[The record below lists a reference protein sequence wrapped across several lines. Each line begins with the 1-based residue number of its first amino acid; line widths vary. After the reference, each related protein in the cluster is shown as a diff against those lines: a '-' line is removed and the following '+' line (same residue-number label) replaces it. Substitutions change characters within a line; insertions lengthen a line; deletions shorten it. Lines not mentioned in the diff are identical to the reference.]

1 MPIHK
6 NVPSA
11 LNKSDDERLVK
22 QNEMSDAK
30 NVTVSTD
37 SSGNAFVLKNVKG
50 TTAVLKASSD
60 VQGVAEPY
68 EVLGSCV
75 DEEAQMVYFA
85 AFDTSDNSNN
95 HAIYRIKMDQAT
107 PTYERVFMSQYLFES
122 NTKPQYVDM
131 DVLRADVNQSG
142 TIVPILYF
150 TDGVNNPKKLNVDR
164 AMDSSDAGGYS
175 SAEDIKEF
183 LDAAKTKPVHQFFIE
198 TGTNASFEGNFIYG
212 RNVSFCLQWV
222 YKDGEHSALS
232 NLSEMAIAQ
241 NILNNEEDGRKPVAG
256 NHFYFDIPK
265 GNSEV
270 KEVNVVFRDNETGVY
285 YIAERITKGSDIVRG
300 GITVYDDDAGSGGN
314 GKYYFFGD
322 SDYEVM
328 PPIDANKPFDNVPL
342 NAKTQAL
349 VDGRLMYGNYTEGR
363 AVPEVQADLS
373 LSFSNKYNEDLN
385 DLSISAIHAGSNA
398 PFTGDFLKSNVK
410 VDLTKLQESF
420 SSGDEVYLDFT
431 LEYDELFAYRNSGS
445 GFLRLTDGATVYE
458 TGRSSSFP
466 MIFKDISFRFRLS
479 ATATN
484 GDSKTDF
491 RDAIKTAINAHTQ
504 VVKYRNNQNA
514 VSSWEQTTGSADTTK
529 SITQAD
535 IEFSFITEN
544 IGANG
549 DFAIRPRIKNMT
561 NVATSFSSGT
571 ISQVAADITDVGTGE
586 KGASNLPN
594 LVDVATTSLIK
605 DIYNYRTFKAGAN
618 HTLGMIM
625 YDKKGRSSFVRELG
639 SVYVPNIGDRGDFE
653 RGPAKIDVKFP
664 QISGANQSLPSW
676 VDKFQFVY
684 GGSDV
689 EEFKQYSVSGGFSS
703 YWSKGDYLSVTESED
718 AADNIYVSLKGWSGS
733 VQSYTGNNG
742 ADYIY
747 NFKEGDV
754 LRVISYDQA
763 DGNTEDRVYPKG
775 LEFSVVGKR
784 RLREDVTGESMEN
797 IRAQMEDERERQ
809 EGRTD
814 MGKFFRLY
822 REAFE
827 YDFERVR
834 GRKTVGEQKR
844 DEIMEEFAKSLDEAT
859 EDFKNIPLSKRND
872 VFPGDWAP
880 AKGDFLVLKH
890 NGSSGWGPQDLH
902 VNLNGNGDPQDA
914 SSQNHSGDNN
924 NEHWHPIGN
933 WMRNVVVEIYSP
945 KKETRTKVYK
955 ELTRVI
961 SRGNDNSSFFGAN
974 GQLDSTSSL
983 QLRSGDT
990 WYKKT
995 PVNQMARHSGN
1006 YSLPG
1011 HNFKYWK
1018 LDEFSYNMMWLESD
1032 SASHFFTSRR
1042 HAFGRPHF
1050 VNKYAASNNRSYS
1063 ITYSD
1068 KYNSDSTILNLS
1080 NFNLSRSNFMDLPS
1094 SYSQID
1100 RIFSNEGY
1108 LHVLQGA
1115 KASRVPVGKT
1125 AVQLA
1130 TQQDIL
1136 TTADTVLGYP
1146 SYYAGDYGTRGL
1158 SEASVKHDGR
1168 IYFVDSVA
1176 KKVIQ
1181 LGGDGMNDIS
1191 SIGMDSYFQDN
1202 LTNWAKE
1209 STKTRLHVGYD
1220 PDYDELIVFAKAGGG
1235 FSGFAAA
1242 YKTSI
1247 RRWTTTYEMK
1257 DASGNE
1263 PTLFEKIGDKLISCV
1278 DSPAGNAHAARTL
1291 FHIHQDSATRAKFY
1305 GSQKESVVEVVSNFN
1320 PSMVKVFE
1328 SLSLEANTPNF
1339 TAALTTSDQ
1348 NTDISSWEERERGYY
1363 AMIPRDKSSASTSH
1377 KMYLGK
1383 TSVTNANGDNS
1394 ITLSNKI
1401 NRLPTSMLVG
1411 ASLYN
1416 ETDDRA
1422 VTNDGTPGGTP
1433 LTIDSILSGTS
1444 VRVTPAF
1451 SASGVVTTN
1460 DVISV
1465 VLDQATY
1472 GDAIR
1477 DYFCKIKLTNSNS
1490 SGGAFELFSINTHYD
1505 RSKLG
1510 SEKG

>member
-60 VQGVAEPY
+60 AQGVAEPY

-122 NTKPQYVDM
+122 STKPQYVDM

-164 AMDSSDAGGYS
+164 AMDSSSGAAGAYS
-175 SAEDIKEF
+175 SAEDIREF

-198 TGTNASFEGNFIYG
+198 TGTNATFEGNFIYG
-212 RNVSFCLQWV
+212 RNVSFCIQWV
-222 YKDGEHSALS
+222 YQDGEHSALS

-373 LSFSNKYNEDLN
+373 LSFFNKYNEDLN
-385 DLSISAIHAGSNA
+385 ELSLIALHADVTN
-398 PFTGDFLKSNVK
+398 FTGDFKKSNVK

-420 SSGDEVYLDFT
+420 SAGDEVYLDFT
-431 LEYDELFAYRNSGS
+431 LEYDKLFAYRNGGSAFLQFDDGS
-445 GFLRLTDGATVYE
+445 GNVYQS
-458 TGRSSSFP
+458 GKSSTHP
-466 MIFKDISFRFRLS
+466 MYFKDISFRFRLS
-479 ATATN
+479 ATASN
-484 GDSKTDF
+484 GDDTAAF
-491 RDAIKTAINAHTQ
+491 ATAIKSAINGHTQ
-504 VVKYRNNQNA
+504 VVKYRNNANFNSEWDQTSGGSTD
-514 VSSWEQTTGSADTTK
+514 VSK

-535 IEFSFITEN
+535 IEFSFITESLTGN
-544 IGANG
+544 

-561 NVATSFSSGT
+561 NVSTSFSGGGT
-571 ISQVAADITDVGTGE
+571 LTVPGEDATDVGTGE
-586 KGASNLPN
+586 HGASNLPN
-594 LVDVATTSLIK
+594 LVDVATTALIK

-664 QISGANQSLPSW
+664 QISGANQALPSW

-763 DGNTEDRVYPKG
+763 DGNSEDRVYPKG

-784 RLREDVTGESMEN
+784 RLREDVTGQAMEN
-797 IRAQMEDERERQ
+797 IRAQIE
-809 EGRTD
+809 
-814 MGKFFRLY
+814 
-822 REAFE
+822 
-827 YDFERVR
+827 
-834 GRKTVGEQKR
+834 
-844 DEIMEEFAKSLDEAT
+844 SEAT
-859 EDFKNIPLSKRND
+859 LQPETLRAIQRFFTPNADEDRGKLLGELAEAHKKAQEETKNVPLSKRND

-890 NGSSGWGPQDLH
+890 NGSSGWGPDDALH
-902 VNLNGNGDPQDA
+902 VELNSSGNPVSAASQD
-914 SSQNHSGDNN
+914 HSGDDD

-955 ELTRVI
+955 EFTRVI
-961 SRGNDNSSFFGAN
+961 SRGDTGFDSTT
-974 GQLDSTSSL
+974 GQLAHTTNF

-1006 YSLPG
+1006 YSLSG

-1080 NFNLSRSNFMDLPS
+1080 NFNLSKSNFMDLPS
-1094 SYSQID
+1094 SHSQID

-1108 LHVLQGA
+1108 LNVIQGA

-1136 TTADTVLGYP
+1136 TTSDTVLGYP

-1220 PDYDELIVFAKAGGG
+1220 PDYDELIVFANSNDSG
-1235 FSGFAAA
+1235 FDGFAAA
-1242 YKTSI
+1242 YKTSVK
-1247 RRWTTTYEMK
+1247 RWTSTYQMS
-1257 DASGNE
+1257 DADGNE
-1263 PTLFEKIGDKLISCV
+1263 PTLFEKIGDKLISCA
-1278 DSPAGNAHAARTL
+1278 DSPAGNANSNRTL

-1328 SLSLEANTPNF
+1328 SLSLEANTSNF

-1416 ETDDRA
+1416 ETDGRA
-1422 VTNDGTPGGTP
+1422 VTNDGTPGGTT

>member
-22 QNEMSDAK
+22 QNEMTDAK

-50 TTAVLKASSD
+50 TTAVLNKT
-60 VQGVAEPY
+60 VGELVAEPY

-85 AFDTSDNSNN
+85 AFDTSDNSTN
-95 HAIYRIKMDQAT
+95 HAIYRVKMDQAT
-107 PTYERVFMSQYLFES
+107 PSYEEVFKSQYLFES
-122 NTKPQYVDM
+122 DTKPQYVDM

-150 TDGVNNPKKLNVDR
+150 TDGVNNPKKLSVDR
-164 AMDSSDAGGYS
+164 AMDSSDAGGYT
-175 SAEDIKEF
+175 AAADIKEF
-183 LDAAKTKPVHQFFIE
+183 LDAAKTKPVYQFFVE
-198 TGTNASFEGNFIYG
+198 TGTNTDFEGNFIYG

-232 NLSEMAIAQ
+232 NMSEMAIPQ
-241 NILNNEEDGRKPVAG
+241 NILNDEEDGRKPVAG

-265 GNSEV
+265 GNKEV
-270 KEVNVVFRDNETGVY
+270 KEVNVIFRDNETGVY
-285 YIAERITKGSDIVRG
+285 YIAERITKGKDITRG
-300 GITVYDDDAGSGGN
+300 GITIYDDDAGSGDN

-328 PPIDANKPFDNVPL
+328 PTIEANKPYDNVPL
-342 NAKTQAL
+342 SAKTQAL

-373 LSFSNKYNEDLN
+373 VSFVDKYDADLN
-385 DLSISAIHAGSNA
+385 EFSYTPIHLAVGS
-398 PFTGDFLKSNVK
+398 TYVSDFKKSSVRVNM
-410 VDLTKLQESF
+410 DDMQGNYY
-420 SSGDEVYLDFT
+420 SGDEVYFDFT
-431 LEYDELFAYRNSGS
+431 LSYDKLFSFRTDGTA
-445 GFLRLTDGATVYE
+445 FITVTDGANTYE
-458 TGRSSSFP
+458 TGKSSTYP
-466 MIFKDISFRFRLS
+466 IYLEDISFRFRFSVS
-479 ATATN
+479 ATSGLSRTQF
-484 GDSKTDF
+484 K
-491 RDAIKTAINAHTQ
+491 DAIKTAINSHTLT
-504 VVKYRNNQNA
+504 VKYKNNSNA
-514 VSSWEQTTGSADTTK
+514 NSEWDQIAGSGGDVSK

-535 IEFSFITEN
+535 VEFSFITQD
-544 IGANG
+544 GASG
-549 DFAIRPRIKNMT
+549 DDFIIRPKIEGFT
-561 NVATSFSSGT
+561 NVSTSFSSVDSIT
-571 ISQVAADITDVGTGE
+571 VTDDSVASPTGE
-586 KGASNLPN
+586 HGADNLPD
-594 LVDVATTSLIK
+594 LVDVASSFVGK
-605 DIYNYRTFKAGAN
+605 DIYGYRTFKAGAN

-625 YDKKGRSSFVRELG
+625 YDDKGRSSFVRELG
-639 SVYVPNIGDRGDFE
+639 SVYVPSIGDRGDGE
-653 RGPAKIDVKFP
+653 RGRARINVKFP
-664 QISGANQSLPSW
+664 QVSGSDQSLPSW

-703 YWSKGDYLSVTESED
+703 YWSKGDFLSVTESED

-742 ADYIY
+742 ADHIY
-747 NFKEGDV
+747 NFKEGDI
-754 LRVISYDQA
+754 LRVVSYDTS
-763 DGNTEDRVYPKG
+763 DTGSTENRVYPKG

-784 RLREDVTGESMEN
+784 RLREDVTGSTIEN
-797 IRAQMEDERERQ
+797 VRAQMEAEEERQ
-809 EGRTD
+809 SGTLI
-814 MGKFFRLY
+814 GNLL
-822 REAFE
+822 
-827 YDFERVR
+827 RVA
-834 GRKTVGEQKR
+834 VGASSKSSKDENV
-844 DEIMEEFAKSLDEAT
+844 EIMEALEESLMEARKET
-859 EDFKNIPLSKRND
+859 KNIPLSKRND

-890 NGSSGWGPQDLH
+890 NGSSGWGPDDALH
-902 VNLNGNGDPQDA
+902 VELNSGGNPVSAG
-914 SSQNHSGDNN
+914 SQNHSGDDD

-933 WMRNVVVEIYSP
+933 WMRNVVVEIYTP

-961 SRGNDNSSFFGAN
+961 SRGDTGFESDGDLTSTESF
-974 GQLDSTSSL
+974 

-995 PVNQMARHSGN
+995 PVSHIKKHSGD
-1006 YSLPG
+1006 YSLDG
-1011 HNFKYWK
+1011 HGFKYWR
-1018 LDEFSYNMMWLESD
+1018 LDEFSYKMMWLESD
-1032 SASHFFTSRR
+1032 HASHFFKSSR

-1050 VNKYAASNNRSYS
+1050 VNKYAASNNRAYS

-1068 KYNSDSTILNLS
+1068 KYNSDSTVLNLA
-1080 NFNLSRSNFMDLPS
+1080 NFNLSKANYIDLPS

-1115 KASRVPVGKT
+1115 KASRVPVGKA

-1136 TTADTVLGYP
+1136 TTSDAVLGTP

-1168 IYFVDSVA
+1168 VYFVDSVA
-1176 KKVIQ
+1176 KKVLQ

-1202 LTNWAKE
+1202 LTDWAKE
-1209 STKTRLHVGYD
+1209 TTKTRLHVGYD
-1220 PDYDELIVFAKAGGG
+1220 PDYDELIVFANSNDSG
-1235 FSGFAAA
+1235 FDGFAAA
-1242 YKTSI
+1242 YKTSVK
-1247 RRWTTTYEMK
+1247 RWTSTYEMS
-1257 DASGNE
+1257 DADGNE

-1278 DSPAGNAHAARTL
+1278 DSPAGNANAARTL

-1328 SLSLEANTPNF
+1328 SLSLEGNTSNF
-1339 TAALTTSDQ
+1339 DAALTTSDQ
-1348 NTDISSWEERERGYY
+1348 NTDIPSWEERERGYY

-1377 KMYLGK
+1377 KMYLGEVSDAVAAGDS
-1383 TSVTNANGDNS
+1383 SVEFT
-1394 ITLSNKI
+1394 NKI
-1401 NRLPTSMLVG
+1401 NRIPTSMIIG
-1411 ASLYN
+1411 AKLYN
-1416 ETDDRA
+1416 ETDDELITDD
-1422 VTNDGTPGGTP
+1422 VTPGGTQVTVRSIVDSK
-1433 LTIDSILSGTS
+1433 TIGTEPIFAGSGGI
-1444 VRVTPAF
+1444 
-1451 SASGVVTTN
+1451 ASGDIV
-1460 DVISV
+1460 SL
-1465 VLDQATY
+1465 VLDQATH

-1490 SGGAFELFSINTHYD
+1490 SGQAFELFSINTHYD
-1505 RSKLG
+1505 RSNLG

>member
-1 MPIHK
+1 
-6 NVPSA
+6 
-11 LNKSDDERLVK
+11 
-22 QNEMSDAK
+22 
-30 NVTVSTD
+30 
-37 SSGNAFVLKNVKG
+37 
-50 TTAVLKASSD
+50 
-60 VQGVAEPY
+60 
-68 EVLGSCV
+68 

-85 AFDTSDNSNN
+85 AFDTDGTN
-95 HAIYRIKMDQAT
+95 HAIYRVKMDQAT
-107 PTYERVFMSQYLFES
+107 PSYEEVFKSQYLFEAS
-122 NTKPQYVDM
+122 TKPGYVDM

-164 AMDSSDAGGYS
+164 AMDNSSGAAGAYS
-175 SAEDIKEF
+175 SAEDIREF

-212 RNVSFCLQWV
+212 RNVSFCIQWV
-222 YKDGEHSALS
+222 YQDGEHSALS

-300 GITVYDDDAGSGGN
+300 GITVYDDDAGSNGN

-328 PPIDANKPFDNVPL
+328 PPIEANKPFDNVPL
-342 NAKTQAL
+342 TAKTQAL

-373 LSFSNKYNEDLN
+373 LSFQNKYNEDLN
-385 DLSISAIHAGSNA
+385 ELSLSPIHAGSNA
-398 PFTGDFLKSNVK
+398 PFTVDFLKSNVK
-410 VDLTKLQESF
+410 VDLTKMQQSI

-431 LEYDELFAYRNSGS
+431 LEYDKLFAYKTNGAAFLQFTDALNNVYQSGK
-445 GFLRLTDGATVYE
+445 
-458 TGRSSSFP
+458 SSTYP
-466 MIFKDISFRFRLS
+466 MYFKDISFRFRLS
-479 ATATN
+479 VSAGSTAN
-484 GDSKTDF
+484 M
-491 RDAIKTAINAHTQ
+491 TAFKNLITGAVTAHTQ
-504 VVKYRNNQNA
+504 VVKYRNNANFNSEWNQTSGGSTD
-514 VSSWEQTTGSADTTK
+514 VSKA
-529 SITQAD
+529 ITQAD

-544 IGANG
+544 LTGN

-561 NVATSFSSGT
+561 NVSTSFSPGGT
-571 ISQVAADITDVGTGE
+571 LTVPGADATDVGTGE
-586 KGASNLPN
+586 FGQSNLPN
-594 LVDVATTSLIK
+594 LVDVATTALIK

-653 RGPAKIDVKFP
+653 RGTAKIDVKFP
-664 QISGANQSLPSW
+664 EIGGQNQRLPDW

-754 LRVISYDQA
+754 LRVISYDQD
-763 DGNTEDRVYPKG
+763 DGNSEDRVYPKG

-797 IRAQMEDERERQ
+797 IRAQMEDERDRQ

-814 MGKFFRLY
+814 AGKFFRAY
-822 REAFE
+822 RDMFE
-827 YDFERVR
+827 RDFERIR
-834 GRKTVGEQKR
+834 GRKTVGEQER
-844 DEIMEEFAKSLDEAT
+844 DEIIEEFAKSLDEAR
-859 EDFKNIPLSKRND
+859 EDVKNIPLSKRND

-902 VNLNGNGDPQDA
+902 VNLDGDGDPQDVS
-914 SSQNHSGDNN
+914 SSQNHSGDAN

-955 ELTRVI
+955 ELTKVI
-961 SRGNDNSSFFGAN
+961 SRGGDTGFDPAT
-974 GQLDSTSSL
+974 GQLDHTQDF

-995 PVNQMARHSGN
+995 PVNQMAKHSGN

-1032 SASHFFTSRR
+1032 NASHFFASRR

-1050 VNKYAASNNRSYS
+1050 VNKYAATNNRSYS

-1080 NFNLSRSNFMDLPS
+1080 NFNLSKSNFMDLPS
-1094 SYSQID
+1094 SHSQID

-1108 LHVLQGA
+1108 LNVLQGA

-1176 KKVIQ
+1176 KKVLQ

-1209 STKTRLHVGYD
+1209 SNPTRLHVGYD
-1220 PDYDELIVFAKAGGG
+1220 PDYDELIVFAKSGGN
-1235 FSGFAAA
+1235 FNGFAAA

-1257 DASGNE
+1257 DANGNE

-1278 DSPAGNAHAARTL
+1278 DSPAGNANAARTL

-1328 SLSLEANTPNF
+1328 SLSLEANTSNF

-1363 AMIPRDKSSASTSH
+1363 AMIPRDKSSASTSQ

-1383 TSVTNANGDNS
+1383 VRVQNANGDSN
-1394 ITLSNKI
+1394 ITFFNKI

-1411 ASLYN
+1411 ATLHN
-1416 ETDDRA
+1416 ETDNSA
-1422 VTNDGTPGGTP
+1422 VTDNGNSGGNRV
-1433 LTIDSILSGTS
+1433 TIASIPSGTS
-1444 VRVTPAF
+1444 VGITPSF
-1451 SASGVVTTN
+1451 SASGVVAAN

-1465 VLDQATY
+1465 ALDSATY

>member
-50 TTAVLKASSD
+50 TTAVLNKVGEA
-60 VQGVAEPY
+60 VVAEPY

-85 AFDTSDNSNN
+85 AFDTTGTN
-95 HAIYRIKMDQAT
+95 HAIHRVKLDQAT
-107 PTYERVFMSQYLFES
+107 PTYEEVFKSQYLFES
-122 NTKPQYVDM
+122 STKPGYVDM

-142 TIVPILYF
+142 PIVPILYF
-150 TDGVNNPKKLNVDR
+150 TDGVNNPKKINVDR
-164 AMDSSDAGGYS
+164 AMDSSSGAAGAYS
-175 SAEDIKEF
+175 SAADIREF

-198 TGTNASFEGNFIYG
+198 AGTNASFEGNFIYG
-212 RNVSFCLQWV
+212 RNVSFCIQWV
-222 YKDGEHSALS
+222 YQDGEHSALS

-270 KEVNVVFRDNETGVY
+270 KEVNVIFRDNETGVY

-300 GITVYDDDAGSGGN
+300 GITVYDDDAGSNGN

-328 PPIDANKPFDNVPL
+328 PPIEANKPFDNVPL
-342 NAKTQAL
+342 DAKTQAL

-385 DLSISAIHAGSNA
+385 ELSLIALHADVTN
-398 PFTGDFLKSNVK
+398 FTGDFKKSNVK

-420 SSGDEVYLDFT
+420 SAGDEVYLDFT
-431 LEYDELFAYRNSGS
+431 LEYDELFAYRNPATSGGV
-445 GFLRLTDGATVYE
+445 GFLKLTDGSTFYE

-544 IGANG
+544 VGANG

-571 ISQVAADITDVGTGE
+571 ISQLAADITDVGTGE

-594 LVDVATTSLIK
+594 LVDVATTALIK

-653 RGPAKIDVKFP
+653 RGTAKIDVKFP
-664 QISGANQSLPSW
+664 QISSANQALPSW

-703 YWSKGDYLSVTESED
+703 YWSKGDYVSVTESED

-763 DGNTEDRVYPKG
+763 NGSSEDRVYPKG

-784 RLREDVTGESMEN
+784 RLREDVTGSSMEN
-797 IRAQMEDERERQ
+797 IRAQ
-809 EGRTD
+809 
-814 MGKFFRLY
+814 
-822 REAFE
+822 FE
-827 YDFERVR
+827 
-834 GRKTVGEQKR
+834 
-844 DEIMEEFAKSLDEAT
+844 SEAT
-859 EDFKNIPLSKRND
+859 LQPGTLKAIQRFFTPSADEDREKLLEELAEAAKKAEEETKNVPLSKRND

-880 AKGDFLVLKH
+880 AKGDFLVLKP
-890 NGSSGWGPQDLH
+890 NGSSGWGPQNLH
-902 VNLNGNGDPQDA
+902 VNLDGSGDPQDA
-914 SSQNHSGDNN
+914 SSQNHSGDDN

-961 SRGNDNSSFFGAN
+961 SRGDTGFDSAT
-974 GQLDSTSSL
+974 GQLAHTQNF

-995 PVNQMARHSGN
+995 PVNQMARHSGD
-1006 YSLPG
+1006 YSLSG

-1042 HAFGRPHF
+1042 HAFGRPHL

-1080 NFNLSRSNFMDLPS
+1080 NFNLSKSNFMDLPS
-1094 SYSQID
+1094 SYSQVD

-1115 KASRVPVGKT
+1115 KASRVPVGRT

-1136 TTADTVLGYP
+1136 TTSDTVLGYP

-1158 SEASVKHDGR
+1158 SEASVKHDGK

-1181 LGGDGMNDIS
+1181 LGGDGMSEIS

-1278 DSPAGNAHAARTL
+1278 DSPAGNANAARTL

-1328 SLSLEANTPNF
+1328 SVSFEGDTSNF
-1339 TAALTTSDQ
+1339 TAAITTSDQ
-1348 NTDISSWEERERGYY
+1348 NTDISSWTEKERGYY
-1363 AMIPRDKSSASTSH
+1363 AVMPRDKSANSTSH
-1377 KMYLGK
+1377 KMFVGTNK
-1383 TSVTNANGDNS
+1383 VATTSGGSGLTFNE
-1394 ITLSNKI
+1394 KI
-1401 NRLPTSMLVG
+1401 NRIPKSMLVG
-1411 ASLYN
+1411 AKLYN
-1416 ETDDRA
+1416 ETQNEII
-1422 VTNDGTPGGTP
+1422 TNDGTTSGTQ
-1433 LTIDSILSGTS
+1433 LTIKEVLSSSQIQFTDGQSFSANTVVAVNDSIS
-1444 VRVTPAF
+1444 V
-1451 SASGVVTTN
+1451 
-1460 DVISV
+1460 I
-1465 VLDQATY
+1465 LDQATF

>member
-50 TTAVLKASSD
+50 TTAVLNKVGEA
-60 VQGVAEPY
+60 VVAEPY
-68 EVLGSCV
+68 QVLGSCV

-85 AFDTSDNSNN
+85 AFDTDGTN
-95 HAIYRIKMDQAT
+95 HAIYRVKMDQAT
-107 PTYERVFMSQYLFES
+107 PSYEEVFKSQYLFES
-122 NTKPQYVDM
+122 STKPGYVDM

-142 TIVPILYF
+142 PIVPILYF
-150 TDGVNNPKKLNVDR
+150 TDGINNPKKLNVDR
-164 AMDSSDAGGYS
+164 AMDSSSGAAGAYS
-175 SAEDIKEF
+175 SAADIREF

-198 TGTNASFEGNFIYG
+198 AGTNATFEGNFIYG
-212 RNVSFCLQWV
+212 RNVSFCIQWV
-222 YKDGEHSALS
+222 YQDGEHSALS

-270 KEVNVVFRDNETGVY
+270 KEVNVIFRDNETGVY

-300 GITVYDDDAGSGGN
+300 GITVYDDDAGSNGN

-328 PPIDANKPFDNVPL
+328 PPIEANKQFDNVPL
-342 NAKTQAL
+342 DAKTQAL

-363 AVPEVQADLS
+363 TVPEVQADLS
-373 LSFSNKYNEDLN
+373 LSFSNKDNEDLN
-385 DLSISAIHAGSNA
+385 ELSLIPLHADVTN
-398 PFTGDFLKSNVK
+398 FTGDFKKSNVK

-431 LEYDELFAYRNSGS
+431 LEYDELFAYRNPATSGGD
-445 GFLRLTDGATVYE
+445 GFLKLTDGSTVYE

-491 RDAIKTAINAHTQ
+491 RDAITAAITAHTQ

-544 IGANG
+544 LGANG

-571 ISQVAADITDVGTGE
+571 ISQLAADITDVGTGE

-664 QISGANQSLPSW
+664 QISSANQTLPSW

-703 YWSKGDYLSVTESED
+703 YWSKGDYVSVTESED

-763 DGNTEDRVYPKG
+763 NGNSEDRVYPKG

-784 RLREDVTGESMEN
+784 RLREDVTGESVEN
-797 IRAQMEDERERQ
+797 VRAQIENDLIRY
-809 EGRTD
+809 EGRSGF
-814 MGKFFRLY
+814 GKAVRWFQDASMMQSRFDEL
-822 REAFE
+822 EALRILQE
-827 YDFERVR
+827 ET
-834 GRKTVGEQKR
+834 KPEL
-844 DEIMEEFAKSLDEAT
+844 IEEF
-859 EDFKNIPLSKRND
+859 KNVPLSKRND

-890 NGSSGWGPQDLH
+890 NGSSGWGPDEALH
-902 VNLNGNGDPQDA
+902 VNLNGSGDPQDVS
-914 SSQNHSGDNN
+914 SSQNHSGDDN

-961 SRGNDNSSFFGAN
+961 SRGDTGFDSAT
-974 GQLDSTSSL
+974 GQLAHTQNF

-1006 YSLPG
+1006 YGLSG

-1080 NFNLSRSNFMDLPS
+1080 NFNLSKSNFMDLPS
-1094 SYSQID
+1094 SHSQID

-1108 LHVLQGA
+1108 LNVIQGA

-1158 SEASVKHDGR
+1158 SEASVKHDGK
-1168 IYFVDSVA
+1168 IYFVDSVS
-1176 KKVIQ
+1176 KKVLQ

-1209 STKTRLHVGYD
+1209 SNLTRLHVGYD
-1220 PDYDELIVFAKAGGG
+1220 PDYDELIVFAKAGGA
-1235 FSGFAAA
+1235 FNGFAAA

-1257 DASGNE
+1257 DANGNE

-1278 DSPAGNAHAARTL
+1278 DSPAGNANAARTL

-1328 SLSLEANTPNF
+1328 SLSLEANTSNF

-1363 AMIPRDKSSASTSH
+1363 AMIPRDKSSASTSQ

-1383 TSVTNANGDNS
+1383 VSVQNANGDSN
-1394 ITLSNKI
+1394 IIFLNKI

-1411 ASLYN
+1411 ATLHN
-1416 ETDDRA
+1416 ETDNSA
-1422 VTNDGTPGGTP
+1422 VTNNGTPGGTRI
-1433 LTIDSILSGTS
+1433 TIGSIPSGTS
-1444 VRVTPAF
+1444 VGITPSF
-1451 SASGVVTTN
+1451 SASAVVATN

-1465 VLDQATY
+1465 ALDSATY